1 MLPKRSAM
9 KDTYVP
15 TMRTFD
21 DLTLA
26 AKHAL
31 DQLRPYV
38 RIHFESHRKRDF
50 SETCEFCRD
59 RLVRQ
64 AKIAELRVWLDRE
77 VEVLLERA
85 QKKAAAAEASN
96 GVR

>member
-15 TMRTFD
+15 TMRTYD

-64 AKIAELRVWLDRE
+64 AKIAELRAWMDRQ
-77 VEVLLERA
+77 VELLLEVA
-85 QKKAAAAEASN
+85 QKKKAATEATD